1 MEITKVQ
8 TKPFDDQKPGT
19 SGLRKPVMTFFQ
31 ENYTENFIQSI
42 FNAVGSQLYG
52 RTLVVGGDGRFFMTE
67 SVKIIIQMA
76 AANKVIMSN
85 NDSRFCLTYFRPLV
99 HFYTPIF
106 RGYINRTLT

>member
-1 MEITKVQ
+1 MEISKVQ

-42 FNAVGSQLYG
+42 FNAIGSQLYG

-67 SVKIIIQMA
+67 AVKIIIQMA

-85 NDSRFCLTYFRPLV
+85 KWFPGSF
-99 HFYTPIF
+99 
-106 RGYINRTLT
+106 